1 MEDLSKFL
9 TKNMNDPMR
18 SNHVLAVVKPGFDSL
33 LGTLCDLFKDNGYEI
48 VKTKTTKLSLADAK
62 QLYKVHSKE
71 DFYDDLCEYMA
82 SGLTTAFI
90 LKKKTPVFDVFKD
103 FEKLKEKI
111 REEYG
116 ESDMRNVLHSSDSYK
131 SFTHEAGIYF
141 YNVNQEDLLK

>member
-90 LKKKTPVFDVFKD
+90 LKKKIEIKDATYSHSAGLIVLFRVKEQKNYEILASHISFVFVFT
-103 FEKLKEKI
+103 ESI
-111 REEYG
+111 R
-116 ESDMRNVLHSSDSYK
+116 
-131 SFTHEAGIYF
+131 SFH
-141 YNVNQEDLLK
+141 